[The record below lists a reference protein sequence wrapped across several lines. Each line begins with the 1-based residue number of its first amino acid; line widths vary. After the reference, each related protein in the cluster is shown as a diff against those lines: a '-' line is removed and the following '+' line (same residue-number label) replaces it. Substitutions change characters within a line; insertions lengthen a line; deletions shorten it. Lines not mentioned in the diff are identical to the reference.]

1 MLGLVRL
8 NVMAE
13 TKKVRV
19 SYVPTGHGLAL
30 TIADVEERTVDGV
43 VAGDGGDGEDGVLR
57 VTDACVTLEFPM
69 SDGRTSM
76 LAWDP
81 AEVDWNELVA

>member
-1 MLGLVRL
+1 
-8 NVMAE
+8 MAE

-30 TIADVEERTVDGV
+30 TIAEVRRRPRYRRSKSHDLAASPEAT
-43 VAGDGGDGEDGVLR
+43 DGVLR
-57 VTDACVTLEFPM
+57 VTDACVTLELPM
-69 SDGRTSM
+69 VDGRTPV

-81 AEVDWNELVA
+81 AEVDWEAMVA